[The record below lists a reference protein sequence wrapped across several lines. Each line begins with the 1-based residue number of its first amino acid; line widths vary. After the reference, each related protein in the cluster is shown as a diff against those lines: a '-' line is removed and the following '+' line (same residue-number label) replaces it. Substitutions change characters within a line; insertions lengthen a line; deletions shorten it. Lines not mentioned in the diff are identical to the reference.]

1 MSLRGFD
8 WEYYLEKY
16 PDLAKAGI
24 NSKKKAMLHYQQYGE
39 AENRFP
45 NKNIE
50 QRQKIFRKNKFYK
63 VNKSNSS
70 KEDSDLLTSQVN
82 DYEIK
87 LKINELSKNVKEL
100 SKDITNIKKDVQ
112 KINNNFDNLFSNI
125 KKLVQNNNSYIIED
139 KSSKI
144 SNESNNLSM
153 KEDKSSKISTD
164 NKNSKKTISRIESS
178 EEYDLNN
185 NISDQNIS
193 DQNYSE
199 EEEEEDT
206 EINNND
212 VIVKY
217 SNSEENNLNDNS
229 LDNSIDNLI
238 HSSDSFS
245 KNLSYEK

>member
-8 WEYYLEKY
+8 WQYYLEKY
-16 PDLAKAGI
+16 PDLGKAGI
-24 NSKKKAMLHYQQYGE
+24 DNKRKAMLHYQQYGE

-50 QRQKIFRKNKFYK
+50 QCQKNLLKKKYYK
-63 VNKSNSS
+63 LNKSNSS
-70 KEDSDLLTSQVN
+70 KEEIDLLSSQTN
-82 DYEIK
+82 DYGPEI
-87 LKINELSKNVKEL
+87 KINELNKNFKQL
-100 SKDITNIKKDVQ
+100 NKDIINIKKDIQ
-112 KINNNFDNLFSNI
+112 KINSNFNNLFLNI
-125 KKLVQNNNSYIIED
+125 KKLIQNNNISQTES

-144 SNESNNLSM
+144 SSENNNLSI

-185 NISDQNIS
+185 NISEHNF
-193 DQNYSE
+193 SE
-199 EEEEEDT
+199 EEESDNE
-206 EINNND
+206 NNN

-217 SNSEENNLNDNS
+217 SNSEENNLNEIS
-229 LDNSIDNLI
+229 LDNSINNLI
-238 HSSDSFS
+238 QSSDSFS